1 MPDEKGNLYIFEGIG
16 LRDEFDGHIK
26 LLERLLEGERAK
38 RDCMFHMGD
47 NEEREP
53 AMEESLKK
61 LQTKRV
67 KLNQAIQVANF
78 QYQIEYR
85 GEEISV
91 AEALELRK
99 NILSDLEA
107 LSDRV
112 VKSAYTRV
120 IHKEER
126 DIVHKPRRP
135 FKDSYEE
142 YRKVLR
148 RFRGLVTRIHK
159 TNHTGVV
166 KFKDE

>member
-1 MPDEKGNLYIFEGIG
+1 
-16 LRDEFDGHIK
+16 
-26 LLERLLEGERAK
+26 
-38 RDCMFHMGD
+38 
-47 NEEREP
+47 
-53 AMEESLKK
+53 MEESLKK

-78 QYQIEYR
+78 QHQVEYR

-99 NILSDLEA
+99 NLLSDLEA
-107 LSDRV
+107 HSDRV

-126 DIVHKPRRP
+126 DIVHKPRHP
-135 FKDSYEE
+135 FKPSYEE
-142 YRKVLR
+142 YGKALR

-159 TNHTGVV
+159 INHAGVV